1 MYRILDID
9 LANAMPPGSA
19 PGSTSA
25 ATAEPA
31 ACPTASPIGGAS
43 ERPIASAPASLLA
56 SSTALP
62 MGLGAPTLRTDAE
75 ALAPPPPGVT
85 RWIDLIDP
93 DPVTLELLRQR
104 FDLDPLAI
112 ADCSEFGLHPK
123 LEDYERYIFLVV
135 HAFTAAPDDSLGIVI
150 HEIHAFLGEHYLITI
165 HDKPVPAHELAWSRA
180 AADRSV
186 LSRGASW
193 ALYLA
198 LEKMVETTEP
208 LVERID
214 EELERLEEAIVEE
227 AREAD
232 PKLAFRIKRAAVLM
246 RRTLRPLRDTL
257 RILHR
262 RGDPRL
268 TERANRYLRDLADV
282 VVRLTERVEE
292 VVESAD
298 AVQSAYQALQAAR
311 ANQLMK
317 NLTIFS
323 AVFLPLGVI
332 VGFWG
337 QNFQGLPYDSDLW
350 LGITLFAMLMVPAG
364 LLEWIRRNW
373 L

>member
-9 LANAMPPGSA
+9 LAAAAPAAAPPGVVA
-19 PGSTSA
+19 
-25 ATAEPA
+25 A
-31 ACPTASPIGGAS
+31 ACAPI
-43 ERPIASAPASLLA
+43 
-56 SSTALP
+56 
-62 MGLGAPTLRTDAE
+62 LRTEAE
-75 ALAPPPPGVT
+75 ALSPPPPGVI

-93 DPVTLELLRQR
+93 DVGMLELLRQR

-112 ADCSEFGLHPK
+112 ADCREFGLHPK

-135 HAFTAAPDDSLGIVI
+135 HTFTEAPNDELAIAV
-150 HEIHAFLGEHYLITI
+150 HEIHAFLGESYLITI
-165 HDKPVPAHELAWSRA
+165 HDKVVPAQELVWSRA
-180 AADRSV
+180 AADRAV
-186 LSRGASW
+186 LGRGPSW

-198 LEKMVETTEP
+198 LEKMVESTEP

-214 EELERLEEAIVEE
+214 EELERLELAIVEGD
-227 AREAD
+227 READ
-232 PKLAFRIKRAAVLM
+232 PKRAFRIKRGAVSM

-262 RGDPRL
+262 RGDPRM
-268 TERANRYLRDLADV
+268 TERATRYLRDLSDV
-282 VVRLTERVEE
+282 VVRLTEHVEE
-292 VVESAD
+292 VAEAAD
-298 AVQSAYQALQAAR
+298 AVQSAYQALQATKATD
-311 ANQLMK
+311 LMK

-337 QNFQGLPYDSDLW
+337 QNFEGLPYDSNFW
-350 LGITLFAMLMVPAG
+350 LGITLTAMVAVPAG